1 MNLRRIIFLRD
12 ILYLSLTCFGGPQAH
27 LAHFHR
33 VLVHKRRYLTDNEL
47 LELNALCQVLPGP
60 TSTQTLSALGYRLGG
75 PVLAYLTLLIWMAPS
90 VCIMLLA
97 GIFMGHYGEI
107 QPARDF
113 TRYIQP
119 IAVALVAHG
128 AYTISLKTVGTKTG
142 LVIMVI
148 SAVITFFIHSP
159 FVFPAV
165 LLVAGSLTAINYKK
179 HPHQKMQPVKKAWP
193 NAALW
198 LSVLVVA
205 ALAGSITKNIP
216 ELRPIRLF
224 ENFYRNGSLV
234 FGGGQALVPM
244 LYTEFVEY
252 SRKQY
257 LTSEEF
263 LSGFAF
269 SQALPGPVFS
279 FSAYIGALSMREY
292 GVGGEIFGG
301 LMSAFGLFLPG
312 VFLLF
317 FLIRVWESL
326 KTFRMFRASL
336 EGVTAASA
344 GFIATAAILL
354 FQPLDANFINVA
366 IIIVSFV
373 LIVFAKI
380 PSWAIIILGLL
391 LGLTP
396 I

>member
-1 MNLRRIIFLRD
+1 VTIRRIIYLRD
-12 ILYLSLTCFGGPQAH
+12 IFYLSLTCFGGPQAH
-27 LAHFHR
+27 LAHFHKI
-33 VLVHKRRYLTDNEL
+33 LVSKRRYLTDEEL

-90 VCIMLLA
+90 VCIMLLV
-97 GIFMGHYGEI
+97 GIFMAHYGTLR
-107 QPARDF
+107 PVNDF

-119 IAVALVAHG
+119 AAVALVAHG
-128 AYTISLKTVGTKTG
+128 AYVISLKTVGTRTG
-142 LVIMVI
+142 LVIMVL
-148 SAVITFFIHSP
+148 SGVTAFFIHSP

-165 LLVAGSLTAINYKK
+165 LLAAGGVTSINYKK
-179 HPHQKMQPVKKAWP
+179 HPPQKIKPVKKAWP

-205 ALAGSITKNIP
+205 ALAGSLTKNIP

-252 SRKQY
+252 SHKQY
-257 LTSEEF
+257 LTSQEF

-279 FSAYIGALSMREY
+279 FSAYIGALSMRQH
-292 GVGGEIFGG
+292 GVGEEIFGG

-312 VFLLF
+312 IFLLF
-317 FLIRVWESL
+317 FLIRVWDSL
-326 KTFRMFRASL
+326 KTFRRFRASL

-344 GFIATAAILL
+344 GFIAAAAVLL
-354 FQPLDANFINVA
+354 FQPLETTLGNVT
-366 IIIVSFV
+366 IIAVSFA
-373 LIVFAKI
+373 LIAFAKI
-380 PSWAIIILGLL
+380 PSWVIIVLGLL

-396 I
+396 L

>member
-1 MNLRRIIFLRD
+1 MTIRRIIFLRD
-12 ILYLSLTCFGGPQAH
+12 IFYLSLTCFGGPQTH
-27 LAHFHR
+27 LAHFHKI
-33 VLVHKRRYLTDNEL
+33 LVNKRRYLTDDEL

-75 PVLAYLTLLIWMAPS
+75 PTLAYLTLLIWMTPS
-90 VCIMLLA
+90 VCIMLAA
-97 GIFMGHYGEI
+97 GIFMAHYGELS
-107 QPARDF
+107 PTYDF

-128 AYTISLKTVGTKTG
+128 AYIISLKTVGTKTG
-142 LVIMVI
+142 LVIMVL
-148 SAVITFFIHSP
+148 SGVITFFIHSP

-165 LLVAGSLTAINYKK
+165 LLAAGAITAINYKK
-179 HPHQKMQPVKKAWP
+179 HPRQKIKPVRKAWP

-205 ALAGSITKNIP
+205 AIAGSFTKNIP

-234 FGGGQALVPM
+234 FGGGQALIPM

-252 SRKQY
+252 SHKQY
-257 LTSEEF
+257 LTSQEF

-279 FSAYIGALSMREY
+279 FSAYMGALSMRQY
-292 GVGGEIFGG
+292 GIGGEIFGG

-312 VFLLF
+312 IFLLF
-317 FLIRVWESL
+317 FLIRVWDSL
-326 KTFRMFRASL
+326 KTFRTFRASL
-336 EGVTAASA
+336 EGITAASA
-344 GFIATAAILL
+344 GFIAAAAILL
-354 FQPLDANFINVA
+354 FQPLDTNFLNIGIV
-366 IIIVSFV
+366 IISFV
-373 LIVFAKI
+373 LIAFTKV
-380 PSWAIIILGLL
+380 PSWAVILLGLL

-396 I
+396 L